1 MPIANAMNFKDIS
14 IRNAVRLFAAAVGAL
29 FILLGVTATVQ
40 VRALSGL
47 AGEAA
52 ADTASLLAFMTL
64 AGLAGIVAGSALVL
78 RHISRRIE
86 LVADETEN
94 LRAGDCDLT
103 RRLPTMSGGL
113 GKLCASLNGFVAQ
126 LHDLVSSVTI
136 NAGEIAM
143 AARQISA
150 GNTDLSARTEQQAST
165 LEETASSMEQ
175 FTGSVRQTADNTK
188 RASAQSWC

>member
-1 MPIANAMNFKDIS
+1 MNFKDIS

-52 ADTASLLAFMTL
+52 ADTASLLAFLTL
-64 AGLAGIVAGSALVL
+64 AGLAGIVVGSALVL

-103 RRLPTMSGGL
+103 RRLPAMSGGL

-143 AARQISA
+143 AARF
-150 GNTDLSARTEQQAST
+150 
-165 LEETASSMEQ
+165 ASSGRRRHPNTVAPPFNPAMK
-175 FTGSVRQTADNTK
+175 FRPAWPYLSKSSISVP
-188 RASAQSWC
+188 